1 MQYNII
7 GDSLPVLLLQ
17 LEQGETV
24 QCESGAM
31 SWMDKGIRMDTKAG
45 GIGKAVGRMFSG
57 ESLFLNHYH
66 AEQAGELALA
76 ATFPGSIRAIEV
88 TPDRPIVAQKSAFLA
103 MIGNVNMSVFFQK
116 KIGAGLVGGEGFIMQ
131 KFEGSGLVFLEIDG
145 TAVEYDLQMG
155 QQKIVDT
162 GYLAMMDASVSMDVE
177 TVGSLKNAFFGG
189 EGIFNTVL
197 TGPGHIVI
205 QSLPAYVTARNLARY
220 IPSK

>member
-1 MQYNII
+1 MNLDVELILKIIDALGRKEDVMQYNII

-88 TPDRPIVAQKSAFLA
+88 TPDRSIVAQKKCIFGYDWQCKYVCFLSEKDWSRFSRWRRIHHA
-103 MIGNVNMSVFFQK
+103 EV
-116 KIGAGLVGGEGFIMQ
+116 
-131 KFEGSGLVFLEIDG
+131 
-145 TAVEYDLQMG
+145 
-155 QQKIVDT
+155 
-162 GYLAMMDASVSMDVE
+162 
-177 TVGSLKNAFFGG
+177 
-189 EGIFNTVL
+189 
-197 TGPGHIVI
+197 
-205 QSLPAYVTARNLARY
+205 
-220 IPSK
+220 